1 MKCMACGAENGDKAR
16 FCASCGAGLAD
27 KGSGAPARGVA
38 RGPQL
43 TEEGLGRQLE
53 LRDCRAELDA
63 WRGELAASKRSFIVC
78 AVVGALIWINS
89 FQFLARASTSEIGVV
104 LSFMAGFFY
113 FFGAYGVSW
122 IWGKAR
128 NGGWF
133 IFGSTQMFVIL
144 FALVVAVAIF
154 IGIPAF
160 IWKRKSITTAQESIE
175 YLEAR
180 IAELEAQATA
190 ARASQ

>member
-1 MKCMACGAENGDKAR
+1 MKCMACGAENGDGAR

-27 KGSGAPARGVA
+27 KGSGAAARGA
-38 RGPQL
+38 SQGSQL

-78 AVVGALIWINS
+78 AVVGALLWIFIFES
-89 FQFLARASTSEIGVV
+89 FGNAPD
-104 LSFMAGFFY
+104 MAVFAFVEGLIGFFVV
-113 FFGAYGVSW
+113 YGVSW

-190 ARASQ
+190 ARAS